1 MTSKEQ
7 RIADLNALAT
17 EEGIT
22 LPWPASV
29 IASLEEQGHAVD
41 LVTGLVV
48 QNAAEQRV
56 SLTVV
61 GEAVAVASRR
71 WGQL

>member
-1 MTSKEQ
+1 MTGKEQ
-7 RIADLNALAT
+7 RIADLEELAT

-29 IASLEEQGHAVD
+29 IAALEEQGHVVD

-48 QNAAEQRV
+48 QGGAEQRV

-61 GEAVAVASRR
+61 GEATAIVLQCEVGR
-71 WGQL
+71 